1 MILLT
6 RDLSPL
12 HGTPYATVATRKD
25 LQRAGALLAE
35 LETSRN
41 ADLLKSFSDKGGNG
55 VTLLFYAQLEVDP
68 LLAHKATLNSAA
80 AEVQAVKDGGE
91 GGGASISSGCSLYTT
106 RPHAAVATDFLL
118 DRHILIFQFCA
129 EAEAKGAAEEDESA
143 LVPVRRLK
151 VVADFMPEDAFDLEA
166 VYFIKNTDKALVTE
180 GDVVRNCDTG
190 VLTGNS
196 LLNLSEMLS
205 NVFIPIL
212 DMNQESAAAEET
224 SGLEVNDTA
233 LRNEFRNGLQKF
245 GSQVSHAIQQVS
257 GDIHLQIPDINID
270 DPGAVTDDYETV
282 QILESALE
290 EWTKAI
296 TSVVEQEQKKTPQG
310 SGPLAEIEFWRRRN
324 ATLSAMF
331 EQINMPR
338 VKKMIEVLDLVE
350 SNGMPTYKFQV
361 IH

>member
-1 MILLT
+1 M
-6 RDLSPL
+6 
-12 HGTPYATVATRKD
+12 ATRKD

-41 ADLLKSFSDKGGNG
+41 ADLLRSFTGKGGNG
-55 VTLLFYAQLEVDP
+55 MTLLFYAQLEVDP
-68 LLAHKATLNSAA
+68 LMAHKAALSNAA
-80 AEVQAVKDGGE
+80 AEVQALKDGEEGIGE
-91 GGGASISSGCSLYTT
+91 PKLSACSTLF
-106 RPHAAVATDFLL
+106 RPKFSNPIIPQPLAVG
-118 DRHILIFQFCA
+118 
-129 EAEAKGAAEEDESA
+129 EAKGDVDVEPGT
-143 LVPVRRLK
+143 LVPTRRLK
-151 VVADFMPEDAFDLEA
+151 VVADSMPEDAFDLEA
-166 VYFIKNTDKALVTE
+166 VYFIKNTEMALSTETHVT
-180 GDVVRNCDTG
+180 VSCDTG

-212 DMNQESAAAEET
+212 DMNQESTVAEEA
-224 SGLEVNDTA
+224 SGLEVNDNA

-257 GDIHLQIPDINID
+257 GNIHLQIPDINID

-310 SGPLAEIEFWRRRN
+310 NGPLAEIEFWRRRN

-361 IH
+361 CFLVVFCSCLSLFSISFYRFSPT